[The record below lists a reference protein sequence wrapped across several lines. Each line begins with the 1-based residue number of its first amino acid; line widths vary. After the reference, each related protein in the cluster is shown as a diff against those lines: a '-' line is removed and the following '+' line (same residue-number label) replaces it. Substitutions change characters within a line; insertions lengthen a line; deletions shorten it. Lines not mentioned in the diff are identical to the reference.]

1 MDNSLCTSSGGQGV
15 LVWGAGLLDVLGELL
30 RKASR
35 HQSAKEV
42 SDHEAPD
49 PSVRLLEGNEASEA

>member
-1 MDNSLCTSSGGQGV
+1 MDNSLCTSSGGQGL
-15 LVWGAGLLDVLGELL
+15 LVWGAGLLDVLGGLL

-42 SDHEAPD
+42 SDHEGSD